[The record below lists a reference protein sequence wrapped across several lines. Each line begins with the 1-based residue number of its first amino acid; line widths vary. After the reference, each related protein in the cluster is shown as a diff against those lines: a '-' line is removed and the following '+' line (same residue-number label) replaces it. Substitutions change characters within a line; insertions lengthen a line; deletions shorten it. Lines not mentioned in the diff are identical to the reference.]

1 VPNCAR
7 GARKNNE
14 VHDISW
20 QIALAIETANSDNT
34 AIGGI
39 SIDKRIFFDL
49 LQHQIGHSSLRQ
61 LGAPSLYIDAQ
72 ERFYA
77 NLRYRFK
84 INKSFSHE
92 NTRTNG
98 FAQGDSYSLQVALAT
113 MAFWTYYIQ
122 NKSRQITTGSF
133 VDDSHFYSSDPSMD
147 VVASRVAKAWLA
159 SQTYDE
165 RSGLETNIDKTF
177 IFANSQQLE
186 PLWLCRLE
194 MSAILSLGWFSYHHS
209 WSPRNKNTL
218 FADSSHLSQVAK
230 DTFCS
235 SQVLS
240 QG

>member
-1 VPNCAR
+1 MPNCAR

-84 INKSFSHE
+84 INEF
-92 NTRTNG
+92 
-98 FAQGDSYSLQVALAT
+98 F
-113 MAFWTYYIQ
+113 
-122 NKSRQITTGSF
+122 
-133 VDDSHFYSSDPSMD
+133 P
-147 VVASRVAKAWLA
+147 
-159 SQTYDE
+159 
-165 RSGLETNIDKTF
+165 
-177 IFANSQQLE
+177 
-186 PLWLCRLE
+186 
-194 MSAILSLGWFSYHHS
+194 
-209 WSPRNKNTL
+209 
-218 FADSSHLSQVAK
+218 
-230 DTFCS
+230 
-235 SQVLS
+235 
-240 QG
+240 